1 MSASNSPLPAPP
13 AGPLLRWVIENPAQ
27 VAAYLETVRALGKLE
42 IAVTQSGV
50 TKKFPLILSGENA
63 VISIQL

>member
-1 MSASNSPLPAPP
+1 MSAPRLPDPP

-27 VAAYLETVRALGKLE
+27 VTAYLETVRALGKLE
-42 IAVTQSGV
+42 ISVTQSGV